1 MMASSTE
8 KFCLKWNDFESNV
21 SAAFKDL
28 REEKDFFDV
37 TLACEDSQIE
47 AHKVILAACSPFF
60 KKILKRNP
68 HQHPLLYLKG
78 IKSADLAAIMSF
90 IYMGE
95 VNVAQEDLNTFLAIA
110 EELHV
115 KGLTQGGEGQNH
127 KPKQTLPS
135 KVPEKKESFSSNFS
149 QNKRL
154 KPVSHPEAADSNN
167 DNDIEEIVQ
176 VKPEPN
182 VPSTQVQQNV
192 EHEDYTY
199 ATDGAVAV
207 HDSADY
213 GGYEG
218 YEDDPGIMDTNVY
231 DTSLDKEHLDNEIG
245 QHMQKLEFG
254 NWRCAI
260 CGWETKARARLWEH
274 IESSHIQTNGYTCD
288 ICEKFCPS
296 KNAFKVHKTRYHR
309 NVV

>member
-127 KPKQTLPS
+127 KPKNTFPS
-135 KVPEKKESFSSNFS
+135 KVPEKKESFSSNIS
-149 QNKRL
+149 QTKRL
-154 KPVSHPEAADSNN
+154 RPVSHPEPGDTN
-167 DNDIEEIVQ
+167 DDIEEIVQ

-182 VPSTQVQQNV
+182 VPNTQVQQNV
-192 EHEDYTY
+192 EHEDYNY

-231 DTSLDKEHLDNEIG
+231 DTSLDKAWES
-245 QHMQKLEFG
+245 MLETFISRDHDRNRFLCISEG
-254 NWRCAI
+254 CNFDSIKKCNVI
-260 CGWETKARARLWEH
+260 
-274 IESSHIQTNGYTCD
+274 SHIQAKHLTGFPGYDCYYCD
-288 ICEKFCPS
+288 KKCHS
-296 KNAFKVHKTRYHR
+296 KCLC
-309 NVV
+309 